1 MGIAELMNAKI
12 IDVST
17 HTIRLQ
23 ITDTSDN
30 IETLVNL
37 LRTYGIKEIVRTG
50 TVAIERTRGK

>member
-17 HTIRLQ
+17 NTITLQ